1 MELGEF
7 LYQLRAAL
15 DGAIYACAV
24 QDSGADPPPRVS
36 SLEFPICEKKEDWKK
51 QTRKIAALNLGR
63 QRFIELMQ
71 PFEEPDIE
79 PALRIGN
86 FNRALRHL
94 NDLARLDRHRKLH
107 GLCTAVVALKPL
119 LRLPPGVSLHEMRV
133 CETGNL
139 TGESLATFVL
149 SGWKTGMTI
158 SANPNVDLNISLQEI
173 EPPCFSNDY
182 LSDRLKSMVFATR
195 MMISTLKNNKW
206 KEPEGRTLIV
216 G

>member
-1 MELGEF
+1 
-7 LYQLRAAL
+7 
-15 DGAIYACAV
+15 
-24 QDSGADPPPRVS
+24 
-36 SLEFPICEKKEDWKK
+36 
-51 QTRKIAALNLGR
+51 
-63 QRFIELMQ
+63 
-71 PFEEPDIE
+71 
-79 PALRIGN
+79 
-86 FNRALRHL
+86 
-94 NDLARLDRHRKLH
+94 
-107 GLCTAVVALKPL
+107 
-119 LRLPPGVSLHEMRV
+119 MRV